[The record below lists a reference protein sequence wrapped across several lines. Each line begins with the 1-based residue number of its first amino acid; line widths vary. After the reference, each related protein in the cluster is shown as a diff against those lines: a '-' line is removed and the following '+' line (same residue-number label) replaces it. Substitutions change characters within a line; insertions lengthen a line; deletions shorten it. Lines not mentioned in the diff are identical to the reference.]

1 MPELL
6 MPEHLPVA
14 ADAALGDRP
23 GTPCKGCSVPGYV
36 TVFTDGRWH
45 CNWCGFTCDAPPP
58 AVPLTEVDLTAA
70 ALWVLGLRDDPLLQ
84 SCYRG
89 ALGTWA
95 IMLSMDD
102 EQALAH
108 AETLA
113 AAGAAPVRATV
124 PPF

>member
-1 MPELL
+1 MPETQ
-6 MPEHLPVA
+6 ETLP
-14 ADAALGDRP
+14 
-23 GTPCKGCSVPGYV
+23 
-36 TVFTDGRWH
+36 
-45 CNWCGFTCDAPPP
+45 
-58 AVPLTEVDLTAA
+58 PLAEVDLTAA

-95 IMLSMDD
+95 MMLGMDD

-113 AAGAAPVRATV
+113 AASAPVRATV

>member
-1 MPELL
+1 MPDRHSLPEDGGELNL
-6 MPEHLPVA
+6 Q
-14 ADAALGDRP
+14 
-23 GTPCKGCSVPGYV
+23 
-36 TVFTDGRWH
+36 
-45 CNWCGFTCDAPPP
+45 
-58 AVPLTEVDLTAA
+58 PLTEVDLTAA

-113 AAGAAPVRATV
+113 SRPVRATV